1 MDPITVVAGIVTIIL
16 TGALTRV
23 GELSLDGAILNL
35 KKLIEAR
42 SPQIINQLQATGGNQ
57 APSPETIDA
66 VATLIKNDPDI
77 QQLAEQVATENK
89 SNPYILSYMRD
100 VGMVVHGGTV
110 QNPVFNFN
118 N

>member
-23 GELSLDGAILNL
+23 GELSLDGAILKL
-35 KKLIEAR
+35 KNLIEAK

-77 QQLAEQVATENK
+77 QQLAEQV
-89 SNPYILSYMRD
+89 
-100 VGMVVHGGTV
+100 
-110 QNPVFNFN
+110 
-118 N
+118 